1 VQSQRL
7 GSLYSARNLSETLG
21 VRLDKVWRTSGDGKV
36 CEFCQHM
43 EGKRISLDDT
53 YLAENASV
61 EIGDRTY
68 VNNFESMQTPNGH
81 PNCRCYE
88 DYEVVES

>member
-1 VQSQRL
+1 
-7 GSLYSARNLSETLG
+7 
-21 VRLDKVWRTSGDGKV
+21 
-36 CEFCQHM
+36 M
-43 EGKRISLDDT
+43 EGNRIALDDT